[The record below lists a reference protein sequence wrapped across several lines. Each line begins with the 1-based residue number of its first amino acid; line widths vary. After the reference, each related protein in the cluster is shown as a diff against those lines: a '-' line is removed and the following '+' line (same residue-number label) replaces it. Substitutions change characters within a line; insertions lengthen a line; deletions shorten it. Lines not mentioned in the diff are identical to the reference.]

1 MCSHCHEEEK
11 KSPKHAHSKHAHKHT
26 GCACGCEHCERGAAP
41 IDLDH
46 VDEEEEGGSSKIGR
60 IIIAALF
67 FIVAL
72 VMEKCFGIEGGTY
85 LCVLVTAYLISGFDV
100 LGEALDGISKGR
112 VFDEN
117 FLMSV
122 SSIAAFC
129 VGEYPE
135 AVAVMLLY
143 QIGEYC
149 QDLAVDK
156 SRRSIANLMD
166 VRPDRATVVKNGIN
180 HDVSAKTV
188 EVGDIIL
195 VKPGEKVPLDGR
207 VIDGASSL
215 DTSALTGESL
225 PRAITVG
232 DDVLS
237 GCVNQE
243 QAIKIEVT
251 RAFSESTATKIV
263 EMVQN
268 ASARKAPA
276 EQFITRFARY
286 YTPVVVILAIFIA
299 IAMPLIT
306 GAAWDVWV
314 HRACTFLVISCPCAL
329 VISVPLTFFAG
340 IGAASR
346 SGILVK
352 GGSYLEAMA
361 KLDTVVFDKTGTLTR
376 GVFEVTQVS
385 AVKGDAQSER
395 VLLESAAAAEVLS
408 NHPIAKSILAEVQK
422 RQIALPSAEACQA
435 FTEIAGRG
443 TRVTFEENTIYA
455 GNAKL
460 MIENGVN
467 PSSLIIPENAAGSL
481 VHVLRNAEYLG
492 SIVISDTLKTDTA
505 SALTELKSLGVR
517 KTVMLTGD
525 HAQAANAVAS
535 NIAIDEVHAELL
547 PGDKVAEFEKL
558 AQEQGKIAF
567 VGDGINDAPVLAR
580 ADVGVAMGALGSD
593 AAIEAADV
601 VLMTD
606 ELSKLSQGVRIA
618 RKTHTIV
625 VQNIVFALAVKAAFL
640 VLGALG
646 LINLWFAVFADV
658 GVMLIAV
665 ANAMRAMKRS

>member
-1 MCSHCHEEEK
+1 MCRHCHEEK
-11 KSPKHAHSKHAHKHT
+11 LRAPKSAHHEHKHA
-26 GCACGCEHCERGAAP
+26 GCGCGCEHCERGAAP

-46 VDEEEEGGSSKIGR
+46 EADEEENSNVGR
-60 IIIAALF
+60 ILLAGLF
-67 FIVAL
+67 FAAAL
-72 VMEKCFGIEGGTY
+72 VMEKCFGIEGLSY
-85 LCVLVTAYLISGFDV
+85 LSVLVIAYLIAGFDV
-100 LGEALDGISKGR
+100 LAEALEGISNGR

-117 FLMSV
+117 FLMTV

-143 QIGEYC
+143 QIGEHC
-149 QDLAVDK
+149 QDMAVDR
-156 SRRSIANLMD
+156 SRRSIAGLMD
-166 VRPDRATVVKNGIN
+166 VRPDRATVVRNGKYL
-180 HDVSAKTV
+180 DVSAKTV
-188 EVGDIIL
+188 EVGEMIL

-207 VIDGASSL
+207 IVEGSTSL

-225 PRAITVG
+225 PRSVTVG
-232 DDVLS
+232 EDVLS
-237 GCVNQE
+237 GCLNQE

-251 RAFSESTATKIV
+251 RGFGESTATKIV

-286 YTPVVVILAIFIA
+286 YTPVVVVLAVIIA
-299 IAMPLIT
+299 LAMPLIT
-306 GAAWDVWV
+306 GADWDVWV

-352 GGSYLEAMA
+352 GGSYLEALA

-376 GVFEVTQVS
+376 GVFEVTQMN
-385 AVKGDAQSER
+385 AVGGDTR
-395 VLLESAAAAEVLS
+395 VLLESAVAAERLS
-408 NHPIAKSILAEVQK
+408 NHPIARSILAEASKQ
-422 RQIALPSAEACQA
+422 QIEVPEPEACKA
-435 FTEIAGRG
+435 FREIAGRG
-443 TRVTFEENTIYA
+443 TCVSLGEDTIFA

-460 MIENGVN
+460 MLENGVLESTLIA
-467 PSSLIIPENAAGSL
+467 PEASSGTI
-481 VHVLRNAEYLG
+481 VHVLRNDVYLG
-492 SIVISDTLKTDTA
+492 SIVISDSLKSDTS
-505 SALTELKSLGVR
+505 SALMALKSLGVQ

-525 HAQAANAVAS
+525 HSKAAQNIAAQ
-535 NIAIDEVHAELL
+535 IAIDEVHAELL
-547 PGDKVAEFEKL
+547 PGDKVAEFEKIT
-558 AQEQGKIAF
+558 QRQGKVAF

-580 ADVGVAMGALGSD
+580 ADIGVAMGALGSD

-606 ELSKLSQGVRIA
+606 ELSKLAEGVRIA
-618 RKTHTIV
+618 RKTHAIV
-625 VQNIVFALAVKAAFL
+625 VQNIAFALVVKVAFL
-640 VLGALG
+640 ILGALG

-658 GVMLIAV
+658 GVMLLAV
-665 ANAMRAMKRS
+665 ANAMRAMKRN